1 MGNYISCTSLGPMGR
16 QARCATVIL
25 PTGEIRRFH
34 EAVNAAEVML
44 EHCPGHFLVNAKSLR
59 VGGRFCALGAVE
71 ELEVGNA
78 YAAFAMKRVSSV
90 VSAADMGALFVA
102 AAAKNKRAGRASAK
116 VLPADYTEGLG
127 DEVEGEVGSLP
138 KLELDDIEDFSAPDF
153 KRRLSMCRSKKP
165 LLETIAE

>member
-78 YAAFAMKRVSSV
+78 YAAFAMKRVGSV

-102 AAAKNKRAGRASAK
+102 ATAGKNKRAGRASAK
-116 VLPADYTEGLG
+116 VLPADYTEGLE
-127 DEVEGEVGSLP
+127 DEVGSLP